1 MTSPEDSSL
10 ATGPAGTEEEEEE
23 EEMWRRKT
31 VIWSKASDRPS
42 SAMDPG
48 RKDGPSSLALPTKA
62 SSAAATAPSG
72 TGANREK
79 GLHSTLAAPPG
90 LDSTSNLCLRWTR
103 PRKATA
109 QTWSPEEEEETTLP
123 RTAAAPWCSARQ
135 NTGEEEEEEEGSTRT
150 EEEIRGEEGDSSEL
164 VVGCHLH

>member
-1 MTSPEDSSL
+1 MTSPEDSIL

-23 EEMWRRKT
+23 ETWRRKT
-31 VIWSKASDRPS
+31 VIWSKARERPS

-48 RKDGPSSLALPTKA
+48 RKDDPPSPLALPTKA
-62 SSAAATAPSG
+62 SSDAATAPSG

-109 QTWSPEEEEETTLP
+109 QTRSPEEEEATTLP
-123 RTAAAPWCSARQ
+123 RTEAAPWCSARQ
-135 NTGEEEEEEEGSTRT
+135 NTGEEESEGSTRT
-150 EEEIRGEEGDSSEL
+150 EEEIRGEEEDSSEL